1 MSLVDTAA
9 ARPNGSAGPPA
20 MAPLDAP
27 AGAPPAADRPTR
39 RSPILAHPLEL
50 REQVKAQYEGTTKSI
65 KAIGEEFGVGRT
77 TIIGWARQDEW
88 VRAAG
93 APAPRAGASGAVT
106 RERLMGRLFR
116 VYGRQLATLEK
127 RAVKGTDEKDART
140 LSVLAKT
147 LETLIALDR
156 DDGGKATKPESV
168 NRGDYRAVLARTLSR
183 WAEEGE
189 KPEEAS

>member
-1 MSLVDTAA
+1 MSLVDTEA

-27 AGAPPAADRPTR
+27 AGAPPADDAPMR
-39 RSPILAHPLEL
+39 RSPIRAHPLEL
-50 REQVKAQYEGTTKSI
+50 RERAKAEYEGTTKTI
-65 KAIGEEFGVGRT
+65 KAIGEELGVGRT
-77 TIIGWARQDEW
+77 TIIGWARQEEW

-93 APAPRAGASGAVT
+93 APAPRAGASGGVT
-106 RERLMGRLFR
+106 RQRLMGRLFR

-127 RAVKGTDEKDART
+127 RAPKGADEKDART

-156 DDGGKATKPESV
+156 DDGAKATKPESV
-168 NRGDYRAVLARTLSR
+168 DRADYKAELARKIAA

-189 KPEEAS
+189 EPE

>member
-1 MSLVDTAA
+1 MSLVDTEA

-20 MAPLDAP
+20 MAPPDVP
-27 AGAPPAADRPTR
+27 AGAPPADDTPLR
-39 RSPILAHPLEL
+39 RSPIRAHPLEL
-50 REQVKAQYEGTTKSI
+50 RERVKAEYEGTTKTI
-65 KAIGEEFGVGRT
+65 KAIGEECGVGRT
-77 TIIGWARQDEW
+77 TIIGWARQDDW

-93 APAPRAGASGAVT
+93 APTPRAGASGGVT

-127 RAVKGTDEKDART
+127 RAGKDATTDEKDART

-156 DDGGKATKPESV
+156 DDGAKTEEPEAADRDRL
-168 NRGDYRAVLARTLSR
+168 NADLARR
-183 WAEEGE
+183 IKEWAERGE
-189 KPEEAS
+189 